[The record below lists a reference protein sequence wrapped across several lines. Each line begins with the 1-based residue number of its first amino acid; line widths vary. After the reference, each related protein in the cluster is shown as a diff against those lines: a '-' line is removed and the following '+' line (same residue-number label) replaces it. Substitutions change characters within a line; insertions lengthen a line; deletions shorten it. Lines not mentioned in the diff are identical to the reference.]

1 MNWIFLAIA
10 GSVAQLIDGTLGMGF
25 GLTSSTLLLTLG
37 ASAAVASAAVHAAE
51 IGTTLVSGV
60 SHWREENV
68 DMKILKQLAIPGGIG
83 AILGATF
90 LSWIDLSNAKI
101 FVSTL
106 LLLLGF
112 LLLYRNIFN
121 FNQQPPSLQITNP
134 RYFTYLGF
142 TGGFV
147 DASGG
152 GGWGPIVTPTMMT
165 TTSVE
170 PRKIIGTVSAAE
182 FIVAVSASVGF
193 LINIH
198 RLDINWAAVGGLAL
212 GGCLMAQIAARIVV
226 KLPRKQIAILVGLAV
241 VIINGFRI
249 ITNELKS
256 CISTPLR
263 CSFLHKD
270 WYLAS
275 KRAGSLT

>member
-1 MNWIFLAIA
+1 MNWIFFAIA
-10 GSVAQLIDGTLGMGF
+10 GSIAQLIDGTLGMGF

-60 SHWREENV
+60 SHWHADNV
-68 DMKILKQLAIPGGIG
+68 DTKMLKKLAIPGGIG
-83 AILGATF
+83 ALLGATF
-90 LSWIDLSNAKI
+90 LSSIDLSNAKI
-101 FVSTL
+101 FISTL

-112 LLLYRNIFN
+112 LLLYRNVFS
-121 FNQQPPSLQITNP
+121 FAHQPTNLQITNP

-165 TTSVE
+165 TTAIE

-193 LINIH
+193 LININ

-212 GGCLMAQIAARIVV
+212 GGALMAPIAARIVV
-226 KLPRKQIAILVGLAV
+226 KLPRKQIGILVGLAV
-241 VIINGFRI
+241 IIINGYRI
-249 ITNELKS
+249 
-256 CISTPLR
+256 
-263 CSFLHKD
+263 
-270 WYLAS
+270 LA
-275 KRAGSLT
+275 G

>member
-1 MNWIFLAIA
+1 MNWIFFAFA

-90 LSWIDLSNAKI
+90 LSSIDLSNAKI

-121 FNQQPPSLQITNP
+121 FSQQPTTLQITNP

-165 TTSVE
+165 TTVVE

-182 FIVAVSASVGF
+182 YIVAISASVGF
-193 LINIH
+193 LININ

-212 GGCLMAQIAARIVV
+212 GGSIMAPIAARIVV
-226 KLPRKQIAILVGLAV
+226 KLPRKQIGILVGLAV
-241 VIINGFRI
+241 IIINGFRI
-249 ITNELKS
+249 ITN
-256 CISTPLR
+256 
-263 CSFLHKD
+263 
-270 WYLAS
+270 
-275 KRAGSLT
+275 

>member
-1 MNWIFLAIA
+1 MNWIFFAIA
-10 GSVAQLIDGTLGMGF
+10 GSIAQLIDGTLGMGF

-60 SHWREENV
+60 SHWHADNV
-68 DMKILKQLAIPGGIG
+68 DTKMLKKLAIPGGIG
-83 AILGATF
+83 ALLGASF
-90 LSWIDLSNAKI
+90 LSSIDLSNAKI
-101 FVSTL
+101 FISTL

-112 LLLYRNIFN
+112 LLLYRNIFS
-121 FNQQPPSLQITNP
+121 FAHQPTNLQITNP

-165 TTSVE
+165 TTAIE

-193 LINIH
+193 LININ

-212 GGCLMAQIAARIVV
+212 GGALMAPIAARIVV
-226 KLPRKQIAILVGLAV
+226 KLPRKQIGILVGLAV
-241 VIINGFRI
+241 IIINGYRI
-249 ITNELKS
+249 
-256 CISTPLR
+256 
-263 CSFLHKD
+263 
-270 WYLAS
+270 LA
-275 KRAGSLT
+275 G